1 MFHEF
6 RKKCELSQLRLI
18 AVMSLGDAIKH
29 ETVEQYDEFT
39 TDVAGDDSYLITS
52 SPTDDPCF
60 DPEFEVKKEKPK
72 IDKTDKQTTI
82 QQTTLSKIRKDRRR
96 PIAADGRSKL
106 KRFVK
111 NRTANRS
118 TNGMRKISQTIML
131 SGGDVTVMGTN
142 SGDKREARK
151 AYSRLKRFQCEE
163 CGQTYSR
170 KTDLRQH
177 AHQHTGIKP
186 YSCDI
191 CSNFFTRKA
200 HLVAHMLIHNA
211 IKPFTCD
218 LCGNSFR

>member
-18 AVMSLGDAIKH
+18 AVISLGDAIKH
-29 ETVEQYDEFT
+29 ETAEQCVEPVDCIDNAVENDTYSMPSPRDSPSHDSFFDVKDENPIIEKNT
-39 TDVAGDDSYLITS
+39 NHPKKILAKVKKVRRSVAGDGR
-52 SPTDDPCF
+52 
-60 DPEFEVKKEKPK
+60 PK
-72 IDKTDKQTTI
+72 FKRIV
-82 QQTTLSKIRKDRRR
+82 RNR
-96 PIAADGRSKL
+96 IARSVDG
-106 KRFVK
+106 
-111 NRTANRS
+111 
-118 TNGMRKISQTIML
+118 MQKISQTIIL
-131 SGGDVTVMGTN
+131 SGEDVPVMGEN
-142 SGDKREARK
+142 SDDKQEARK

-191 CSNFFTRKA
+191 CRNFFTRKA
-200 HLVAHMLIHNA
+200 HLAAHMLIHNS